1 MIAGLALAVDSAN
14 VVGYQQYSL
23 TAGQF
28 YMVGVQF
35 GVVGTAEGIP
45 MKDLVKGTIPYGT
58 QIQILQAN
66 GQAYDIYTYMQ
77 EAYDEVSDDF
87 IPGWA
92 NVGEE
97 IVSTPI
103 TAGTCFWLK
112 SDSAATVQIAGQV
125 LASSAPLT
133 ATGGQFNMV
142 ANPYPVALNPTD
154 DVAWTGL
161 SYGDQLQVLQANGQ
175 AYDIYTYMQE
185 GYDESL
191 DDFVPGW
198 ANVGEEIIHTGIV
211 PVGAG
216 CWVYPA
222 SNLTITFTS
231 PL

>member
-23 TAGQF
+23 NAGQF
-28 YMVGVQF
+28 YMIGVQF
-35 GVVGTAEGIP
+35 GVVGTAAGIP

-58 QIQILQAN
+58 QIQILNA
-66 GQAYDIYTYMQ
+66 
-77 EAYDEVSDDF
+77 
-87 IPGWA
+87 
-92 NVGEE
+92 
-97 IVSTPI
+97 
-103 TAGTCFWLK
+103 AGTGY
-112 SDSAATVQIAGQV
+112 S
-125 LASSAPLT
+125 
-133 ATGGQFNMV
+133 
-142 ANPYPVALNPTD
+142 
-154 DVAWTGL
+154 
-161 SYGDQLQVLQANGQ
+161 
-175 AYDIYTYMQE
+175 IYTYMQE